1 MLEGKMIYVA
11 AVTIGVAA
19 VGYFGWKVTARGA
32 YESAEYA
39 VIELEGLF
47 EIRAYPDLMLATT
60 DMQFDSQGSDG
71 SFMRL
76 FNYISGRNDR
86 KQKVAMTTPV
96 FMAAGDEETRGRM
109 GFVIPKKVSGQRIPE
124 PTSKDVKL
132 FIRDGG
138 RFAVIRFAGRI
149 NKETVAR
156 YEALL
161 RQWMSN
167 KGLTGTG
174 DAELAGYDPPWTP
187 GPLRRNEILIRL
199 K

>member
-96 FMAAGDEETRGRM
+96 FMEAGDEENRGRM

-124 PTSKDVKL
+124 PTSNDVKL
-132 FIRDGG
+132 FSRDGG

-156 YEALL
+156 NEALL
-161 RQWMSN
+161 RQWMSD

-174 DAELAGYDPPWTP
+174 NAELAGYDPPWTP

>member
-96 FMAAGDEETRGRM
+96 FMEAGDEENRGRM

-132 FIRDGG
+132 FSRDGG

-161 RQWMSN
+161 RQWMSD